1 MNNYLDSIVNELK
14 DFPQSNSEILN
25 LIQSRKNVYNHF
37 KREFIKNINT
47 IENEDLIAFALLI
60 AAKNTDFELHQ
71 ILSEH
76 FDFNNINNPL
86 AIFAKGIHGSKSGQ
100 NFAAFNLLYHSYK
113 TQPLYFNFL
122 DFALLLYLAKGL
134 NLQTERKIILDDLI
148 QKFPANIDLRLQ
160 QIDYFIDNNLFDDSK
175 EFKQQIN
182 YLFNNITASAH
193 WSNLAGICFNT
204 GDIDNFFK
212 CNEKAYTAED
222 FPSYNYVFIGND
234 KGKFPATDCLE
245 FMNYLLDFLNANNI
259 QAFPCSGS
267 LLGLYRDGK
276 LMDYDKDTDT
286 GIIVN
291 NNDEILNIIKILS
304 ANKILIC
311 SQINKLNFNKKILN
325 ISVSHKKNGSIVD
338 IFFFHKNY
346 YDYDKSHPKYNYL
359 YTGIDT
365 IVASRIV
372 EFRPFKIIK
381 KNLAG
386 HIYNVPENI
395 EEWLLQEYGK
405 DWNKHISVWDSLID
419 APNITEESKLA
430 VFYFGSIRM
439 HEAFRQKKYAKA
451 LNYYTQLKNRWNY
464 PFTPQM
470 CEIIETCLEK
480 IKPQSKIE

>member
-25 LIQSRKNVYNHF
+25 LIQSRKNVYNRF

-122 DFALLLYLAKGL
+122 DFALLLYLAKEL

-222 FPSYNYVFIGND
+222 FPSYNYVFISND
-234 KGKFPATDCLE
+234 KGKFPATDCLK
-245 FMNYLLDFLNANNI
+245 FMNYLLDFLDANNI
-259 QAFPCSGS
+259 KAFPDGGS

-276 LMDYDKDTDT
+276 LMDYDKDTDI

-304 ANKILIC
+304 ANKNFIC
-311 SQINKLNFNKKILN
+311 HKKENLDTNKKFLN
-325 ISVSHKKNGSIVD
+325 ISISNKQSDGITD
-338 IFFFHKNY
+338 IFFYHKKGKFLFTGLNTELCDFYWKYSYFDLIKTKFNNKEY
-346 YDYDKSHPKYNYL
+346 Y
-359 YTGIDT
+359 
-365 IVASRIV
+365 
-372 EFRPFKIIK
+372 
-381 KNLAG
+381 
-386 HIYNVPENI
+386 VPDNI
-395 EEWLLQEYGK
+395 ERYLVELFGDTWKE
-405 DWNKHISVWDSLID
+405 HISVWDSLLNC
-419 APNITEESKLA
+419 PNIPQSSQLA

-464 PFTPQM
+464 PFTAEM
-470 CEIIETCLEK
+470 CQKIETCLEK

>member
-1 MNNYLDSIVNELK
+1 M
-14 DFPQSNSEILN
+14 
-25 LIQSRKNVYNHF
+25 
-37 KREFIKNINT
+37 
-47 IENEDLIAFALLI
+47 I

-122 DFALLLYLAKGL
+122 DFALLLYLAKEL

-193 WSNLAGICFNT
+193 WNNLAGICFNT

-222 FPSYNYVFIGND
+222 FPSYNYVFISND

-259 QAFPCSGS
+259 QAFPCTGS

-276 LMDYDKDTDT
+276 LMDYDKDTDI

-291 NNDEILNIIKILS
+291 NNDDVINIINIISTNENFYCTKIAECDLSKNILNIG
-304 ANKILIC
+304 
-311 SQINKLNFNKKILN
+311 
-325 ISVSHKKNGSIVD
+325 VSDKKNGMVTD
-338 IFFFHKNY
+338 IFLHYKKDNF
-346 YDYDKSHPKYNYL
+346 L
-359 YTGIDT
+359 YTGLNTKLCDFFWKHSEFTT
-365 IVASRIV
+365 IKAKLNNK
-372 EFRPFKIIK
+372 E
-381 KNLAG
+381 
-386 HIYNVPENI
+386 YYVPSNTKLYLTE
-395 EEWLLQEYGK
+395 LYGK
-405 DWNKHISVWDSLID
+405 NWNEHISVWDSLLNC
-419 APNITEESKLA
+419 PNIPQSSQLA

-451 LNYYTQLKNRWNY
+451 LNYYTQLKNRWQY

>member
-1 MNNYLDSIVNELK
+1 M
-14 DFPQSNSEILN
+14 
-25 LIQSRKNVYNHF
+25 
-37 KREFIKNINT
+37 
-47 IENEDLIAFALLI
+47 
-60 AAKNTDFELHQ
+60 
-71 ILSEH
+71 
-76 FDFNNINNPL
+76 
-86 AIFAKGIHGSKSGQ
+86 
-100 NFAAFNLLYHSYK
+100 
-113 TQPLYFNFL
+113 
-122 DFALLLYLAKGL
+122 
-134 NLQTERKIILDDLI
+134 
-148 QKFPANIDLRLQ
+148 
-160 QIDYFIDNNLFDDSK
+160 
-175 EFKQQIN
+175 
-182 YLFNNITASAH
+182 
-193 WSNLAGICFNT
+193 
-204 GDIDNFFK
+204 
-212 CNEKAYTAED
+212 
-222 FPSYNYVFIGND
+222 
-234 KGKFPATDCLE
+234 
-245 FMNYLLDFLNANNI
+245 
-259 QAFPCSGS
+259 
-267 LLGLYRDGK
+267 
-276 LMDYDKDTDT
+276 
-286 GIIVN
+286 
-291 NNDEILNIIKILS
+291 S

-365 IVASRIV
+365 IVASLV
-372 EFRPFKIIK
+372 EEFKPFKIIK

-405 DWNKHISVWDSLID
+405 DWNKHISVWDSLIND
-419 APNITEESKLA
+419 PNITEESKLA

>member
-25 LIQSRKNVYNHF
+25 LIQSRKNVYNRF

-47 IENEDLIAFALLI
+47 IENEDLIAFGLLI

-222 FPSYNYVFIGND
+222 FPSYNYVFISND

-245 FMNYLLDFLNANNI
+245 FMNYLLDFLDANNI
-259 QAFPCSGS
+259 KAFPCSGS

-276 LMDYDKDTDT
+276 LMDYDKDTDI

-304 ANKILIC
+304 ANKNFIC
-311 SQINKLNFNKKILN
+311 HKKENLDTNKKFLN
-325 ISVSHKKNGSIVD
+325 ISVSNKQSDGITD
-338 IFFFHKNY
+338 IFFYHKKGKFLFTGLNTELCDFYWKYSYFDLIKTKFNNKEY
-346 YDYDKSHPKYNYL
+346 Y
-359 YTGIDT
+359 
-365 IVASRIV
+365 
-372 EFRPFKIIK
+372 
-381 KNLAG
+381 
-386 HIYNVPENI
+386 VPDNI
-395 EEWLLQEYGK
+395 ERYLVELFGDTWKE
-405 DWNKHISVWDSLID
+405 HISVWDSLLNC
-419 APNITEESKLA
+419 PNIPQSSQLA

>member
-25 LIQSRKNVYNHF
+25 LIQSRKNVYNRF

-122 DFALLLYLAKGL
+122 DFALLLYLAKEL

-193 WSNLAGICFNT
+193 WNNLAGICFNT

-222 FPSYNYVFIGND
+222 FPSYNYVFISND

-259 QAFPCSGS
+259 QAFPCTGS

-276 LMDYDKDTDT
+276 LMDYDKDTDI

-291 NNDEILNIIKILS
+291 NNDDVIDIINIISTNEKFYCTKIAECDLSKNILNIG
-304 ANKILIC
+304 
-311 SQINKLNFNKKILN
+311 
-325 ISVSHKKNGSIVD
+325 VSDKKNGMVTD
-338 IFFFHKNY
+338 IFLHYKKDNF
-346 YDYDKSHPKYNYL
+346 L
-359 YTGIDT
+359 YTGLNTKLCDFFWKHSEFTT
-365 IVASRIV
+365 IKAKLNNK
-372 EFRPFKIIK
+372 E
-381 KNLAG
+381 
-386 HIYNVPENI
+386 YYVPSNTKLYLTE
-395 EEWLLQEYGK
+395 LYGK
-405 DWNKHISVWDSLID
+405 NWNEHISVWDSLLNC
-419 APNITEESKLA
+419 PNIPQSSQLA

-451 LNYYTQLKNRWNY
+451 LNYYTQLKNRWQY

>member
-25 LIQSRKNVYNHF
+25 LIQSRKNVYNRF

-122 DFALLLYLAKGL
+122 DFALLLYLAKEL

-193 WSNLAGICFNT
+193 WNNLAGICFNT

-222 FPSYNYVFIGND
+222 FPSYNYVFISND

-259 QAFPCSGS
+259 QAFPCTGS

-276 LMDYDKDTDT
+276 LMDYDKDTDI

-291 NNDEILNIIKILS
+291 NNDDVINIINIISTNENFYCTKIAECDLSKNILNIG
-304 ANKILIC
+304 
-311 SQINKLNFNKKILN
+311 
-325 ISVSHKKNGSIVD
+325 VSDKKNGMVTD
-338 IFFFHKNY
+338 IFLHYKKDNF
-346 YDYDKSHPKYNYL
+346 L
-359 YTGIDT
+359 YTGLNTKLCDFFWKHSEFTT
-365 IVASRIV
+365 IKAKLNNK
-372 EFRPFKIIK
+372 E
-381 KNLAG
+381 
-386 HIYNVPENI
+386 YYVPSNTKLYLTE
-395 EEWLLQEYGK
+395 LYGK
-405 DWNKHISVWDSLID
+405 NWNEHISVWDSLLNC
-419 APNITEESKLA
+419 PNIPQSSQLA

-451 LNYYTQLKNRWNY
+451 LNYYTQLKNRWQY

>member
-25 LIQSRKNVYNHF
+25 LIQSRKNVYNRF

-122 DFALLLYLAKGL
+122 DFALLLYLAKEL

-222 FPSYNYVFIGND
+222 FPSYNYVFISND

-245 FMNYLLDFLNANNI
+245 FMNYLLDFLDANNI
-259 QAFPCSGS
+259 KAFPDGGS

-276 LMDYDKDTDT
+276 LMDYDKDTDI

-304 ANKILIC
+304 ANKNFIC
-311 SQINKLNFNKKILN
+311 HKKENLDTNKKFLN
-325 ISVSHKKNGSIVD
+325 ISVSNKQSDGITD
-338 IFFFHKNY
+338 IFFYHKKGKFLFTGLNTELCDFYWKYSYFDLIKTKFNNKEY
-346 YDYDKSHPKYNYL
+346 Y
-359 YTGIDT
+359 
-365 IVASRIV
+365 
-372 EFRPFKIIK
+372 
-381 KNLAG
+381 
-386 HIYNVPENI
+386 VPDNI
-395 EEWLLQEYGK
+395 ERYLVELFGDTWKE
-405 DWNKHISVWDSLID
+405 HISVWDSLLNC
-419 APNITEESKLA
+419 PNIHQSSQLA

-464 PFTPQM
+464 PFTAEM
-470 CEIIETCLEK
+470 CQKIELCLEK

>member
-25 LIQSRKNVYNHF
+25 LIQSRKNVYNRF

-222 FPSYNYVFIGND
+222 FPSYNYVFISND

-245 FMNYLLDFLNANNI
+245 FMNYLLDFLDANNI
-259 QAFPCSGS
+259 KAFPDGGS

-276 LMDYDKDTDT
+276 LMDYDKDTDI

-304 ANKILIC
+304 ANKNFIC
-311 SQINKLNFNKKILN
+311 HKKENLDTNKKFLN
-325 ISVSHKKNGSIVD
+325 ISVSNKQSDGITD
-338 IFFFHKNY
+338 IFFYHKKGKFLFTGLNTELCDFYWKYSYFDLIKTKFNNKEY
-346 YDYDKSHPKYNYL
+346 Y
-359 YTGIDT
+359 
-365 IVASRIV
+365 
-372 EFRPFKIIK
+372 
-381 KNLAG
+381 
-386 HIYNVPENI
+386 VPDNI
-395 EEWLLQEYGK
+395 ERYLVELFGDTWKE
-405 DWNKHISVWDSLID
+405 HISVWDSLLNC
-419 APNITEESKLA
+419 PNIPQSSQLA

-451 LNYYTQLKNRWNY
+451 LNYYTQLKNRWQY

-470 CEIIETCLEK
+470 CQKIETCLEK

>member
-25 LIQSRKNVYNHF
+25 LIQSRKNVYNRF

-222 FPSYNYVFIGND
+222 FPSYNYVFISND

-245 FMNYLLDFLNANNI
+245 FMNYLLDFLDANNI
-259 QAFPCSGS
+259 KAFPCSGS

-276 LMDYDKDTDT
+276 LMDYDKDTDI

-304 ANKILIC
+304 ANKNFIC
-311 SQINKLNFNKKILN
+311 HKKENLDTNKKFLN
-325 ISVSHKKNGSIVD
+325 ISVSNKQSDGITD
-338 IFFFHKNY
+338 IFFYHKKGKFLFTGLNTELCDFYWKYSYFDLIKTKFNNKEY
-346 YDYDKSHPKYNYL
+346 Y
-359 YTGIDT
+359 
-365 IVASRIV
+365 
-372 EFRPFKIIK
+372 
-381 KNLAG
+381 
-386 HIYNVPENI
+386 VPDNI
-395 EEWLLQEYGK
+395 ERYLVELFGDTWKE
-405 DWNKHISVWDSLID
+405 HISVWDSLLNC
-419 APNITEESKLA
+419 PNIPQSSQLA

>member
-25 LIQSRKNVYNHF
+25 LIQSRKNVYNRF

-122 DFALLLYLAKGL
+122 DFALLLYLAKEL

-222 FPSYNYVFIGND
+222 FPSYNYVFISND

-245 FMNYLLDFLNANNI
+245 FMNYLLDFLDSYNI
-259 QAFPCSGS
+259 KAFLDGGS

-276 LMDYDKDTDT
+276 LMDYDKDTDI
-286 GIIVN
+286 GIVVN
-291 NNDEILNIIKILS
+291 DNNDVLNIIKILS
-304 ANKILIC
+304 VNENFILPKIN
-311 SQINKLNFNKKILN
+311 SLNLSKKILS
-325 ISVSHKKNGSIVD
+325 ISISDKQNSVITD
-338 IFFFHKNY
+338 IFFY
-346 YDYDKSHPKYNYL
+346 YKENNFLYSGLSTALGNLTWKYSAFDL
-359 YTGIDT
+359 I
-365 IVASRIV
+365 
-372 EFRPFKIIK
+372 KIK
-381 KNLAG
+381 FNNKEYYA
-386 HIYNVPENI
+386 PSNI
-395 EEWLLQEYGK
+395 ELYLTELYGTNWK
-405 DWNKHISVWDSLID
+405 EHIEVWDSLVNC
-419 APNITEESKLA
+419 PNITPQSKLV
-430 VFYFGSIRM
+430 VFFYGSIRM

-464 PFTPQM
+464 PFTAEM
-470 CEIIETCLEK
+470 CQKIELCLEQ
-480 IKPQSKIE
+480 IKPVS

>member
-25 LIQSRKNVYNHF
+25 LIQSRKNVYNRF

-122 DFALLLYLAKGL
+122 DFALLLYLAKEL

-222 FPSYNYVFIGND
+222 FPSYNYVFISND

-259 QAFPCSGS
+259 QAFPCTGS

-276 LMDYDKDTDT
+276 LMDYDKDTDI

-291 NNDEILNIIKILS
+291 NNDDVIDIINIISTNEKFYCTKIAECDLSKNILNIG
-304 ANKILIC
+304 
-311 SQINKLNFNKKILN
+311 
-325 ISVSHKKNGSIVD
+325 VSDKKNGMVTD
-338 IFFFHKNY
+338 IFLHYKKDNF
-346 YDYDKSHPKYNYL
+346 L
-359 YTGIDT
+359 YTGLNTKLCDFFWKHSEFTT
-365 IVASRIV
+365 IKAKLNNK
-372 EFRPFKIIK
+372 E
-381 KNLAG
+381 
-386 HIYNVPENI
+386 YYVPSNTKLYLTE
-395 EEWLLQEYGK
+395 LYGK
-405 DWNKHISVWDSLID
+405 NWNEHISVWDSLLNC
-419 APNITEESKLA
+419 PNIPQSSQLA

-451 LNYYTQLKNRWNY
+451 LNYYTQLKNRWQY

>member
-25 LIQSRKNVYNHF
+25 LIQSRKNVYNRF

-122 DFALLLYLAKGL
+122 DFALLLYLAKEL

-222 FPSYNYVFIGND
+222 FPSYNYVFISND

-245 FMNYLLDFLNANNI
+245 FMNYLLDFLDSYNI
-259 QAFPCSGS
+259 KAFLDGGS

-276 LMDYDKDTDT
+276 LMDYDKDTDI

-304 ANKILIC
+304 ANKNFIC
-311 SQINKLNFNKKILN
+311 HKKENLDTNKKFLN
-325 ISVSHKKNGSIVD
+325 ISVSNKQSDGITD
-338 IFFFHKNY
+338 IFFYHKKGKFLFTGLNTELCDFYWKYSYFDLIKTKFNNKEY
-346 YDYDKSHPKYNYL
+346 Y
-359 YTGIDT
+359 
-365 IVASRIV
+365 
-372 EFRPFKIIK
+372 
-381 KNLAG
+381 
-386 HIYNVPENI
+386 VPDNI
-395 EEWLLQEYGK
+395 ERYLVELFGDTWKE
-405 DWNKHISVWDSLID
+405 HISVWDSLLNC
-419 APNITEESKLA
+419 PNIHQSSQLA

-464 PFTPQM
+464 PFTAEM
-470 CEIIETCLEK
+470 CQKIELCLEK

>member
-122 DFALLLYLAKGL
+122 DFALLLYLAKEL

-193 WSNLAGICFNT
+193 WNNLAGICFNT

-222 FPSYNYVFIGND
+222 FPSYNYVFISND

-245 FMNYLLDFLNANNI
+245 FMNYLLDFLDANNI
-259 QAFPCSGS
+259 KAFPDGGS

-276 LMDYDKDTDT
+276 LMDYDKDTDI

-304 ANKILIC
+304 ANKNFIC
-311 SQINKLNFNKKILN
+311 HKKENLDTNKKFLN
-325 ISVSHKKNGSIVD
+325 ISVSNKQSDGITD
-338 IFFFHKNY
+338 IFFYHKKGKFLFTGLNTELCDFYWKYSYFDLIKTKFNNKEY
-346 YDYDKSHPKYNYL
+346 Y
-359 YTGIDT
+359 
-365 IVASRIV
+365 
-372 EFRPFKIIK
+372 
-381 KNLAG
+381 
-386 HIYNVPENI
+386 VPDNI
-395 EEWLLQEYGK
+395 ERYLVELFGDTWKE
-405 DWNKHISVWDSLID
+405 HISVWDSLLNC
-419 APNITEESKLA
+419 PNIPQSSQLA

-470 CEIIETCLEK
+470 CQKIETCLEK

>member
-25 LIQSRKNVYNHF
+25 LIQSRKNVYNRF

-122 DFALLLYLAKGL
+122 DFALLLYLAKEL

-222 FPSYNYVFIGND
+222 FPSYNYVFIRND

-245 FMNYLLDFLNANNI
+245 FMNYLLDFLDANNI
-259 QAFPCSGS
+259 KAFPDGGS

-276 LMDYDKDTDT
+276 LMDYDKDTDI

-304 ANKILIC
+304 ANKNFIC
-311 SQINKLNFNKKILN
+311 HKKENLDTNKKFLN
-325 ISVSHKKNGSIVD
+325 ISVSNKQSDGITD
-338 IFFFHKNY
+338 IFFYHKKGKFLFTGLNTELCDFYWKYSYFDLIKTKFNNKEY
-346 YDYDKSHPKYNYL
+346 Y
-359 YTGIDT
+359 
-365 IVASRIV
+365 
-372 EFRPFKIIK
+372 
-381 KNLAG
+381 
-386 HIYNVPENI
+386 VPDNI
-395 EEWLLQEYGK
+395 ERYLVELFGDTWKE
-405 DWNKHISVWDSLID
+405 HISVWDSLLNC
-419 APNITEESKLA
+419 PNIPQSSQLA

-470 CEIIETCLEK
+470 CQKIETCLEK

>member
-25 LIQSRKNVYNHF
+25 LIQSRKNVYNRF

-122 DFALLLYLAKGL
+122 DFALLLYLAKEL

-222 FPSYNYVFIGND
+222 FPSYNYVFISND

-245 FMNYLLDFLNANNI
+245 FMNYLLDFLDSYNI
-259 QAFPCSGS
+259 KAFLDGGS

-276 LMDYDKDTDT
+276 LMDYDKDTDI
-286 GIIVN
+286 GIVVN
-291 NNDEILNIIKILS
+291 DNNDVLNIIKILS
-304 ANKILIC
+304 VNENFILPKIN
-311 SQINKLNFNKKILN
+311 SLNLSKKILS
-325 ISVSHKKNGSIVD
+325 ISISDKQNSVITD
-338 IFFFHKNY
+338 IFFY
-346 YDYDKSHPKYNYL
+346 YKENNFLYSGLSTALGNFTWKYSAFDL
-359 YTGIDT
+359 I
-365 IVASRIV
+365 
-372 EFRPFKIIK
+372 KIK
-381 KNLAG
+381 FNNKEYYA
-386 HIYNVPENI
+386 PSNI
-395 EEWLLQEYGK
+395 ELYLTELYGTNWK
-405 DWNKHISVWDSLID
+405 EHIEVWDSLVNC
-419 APNITEESKLA
+419 PNITPQSQLV
-430 VFYFGSIRM
+430 VFFYGSIRM

-464 PFTPQM
+464 PFTAEM